1 MSQFFISGGQSIG
14 ASASASVF
22 PVYIQGWEIPFR
34 IDWFDLPAVQG
45 TLKSL
50 IQPNSKA
57 SFLQHSAFFDPSGG
71 LDSKA
76 SACNV
81 ETRVR
86 FLGREDPLGQEMAIH
101 SSTLAW
107 KIPWTEEPG

>member
-1 MSQFFISGGQSIG
+1 M
-14 ASASASVF
+14 
-22 PVYIQGWEIPFR
+22 YIQGWEIPFR

-71 LDSKA
+71 LDSKV

-81 ETRVR
+81 GDPGSIPGS
-86 FLGREDPLGQEMAIH
+86 GRSPGEENGNPLQYSFQA
-101 SSTLAW
+101 STLAW
-107 KIPWTEEPG
+107 KIPWTEEPGRLESMGLPRVGHD